1 MKLADFQKQAVDQL
15 CQVFLDLWKTGNRR
29 LPLVFKAPTGAGKT
43 IMMAEFL
50 RSIDSRFQFHAD
62 KAYLWISFGG
72 DESYSQSKKK
82 LYNYFNEG
90 TDIGLKDIANFNE
103 GKLYKNNVFF
113 INWSKI
119 KASNKEGRK
128 LRKETETTDKGIFDD
143 FIEHTKRERDIVLIV
158 DEAHRE
164 AGERLPLYEEL
175 IDLIDPRII
184 IKVTA
189 TPEKIPNASDT
200 QNKRAGFVEVN
211 ESDVIKSGLIKKQLI
226 IQTEEEIAAVRDT
239 KLTEDE
245 KMLEMAFNKREEL
258 KKHYAALGCDI
269 NPLVLIQ
276 LPSDYKETQGIKDDK
291 KGMALTYLKS
301 KGVQDNE
308 IAIWLSGEHQN
319 LDNIE
324 QNNNEVSFMIF
335 KVAPATGWDCPR
347 ADILVMFREIQNPTF
362 HTQILGRIKR
372 MPEAKHYEDPILN
385 NAYIYTN
392 YNKQHIRNVK
402 ESETPNKLPIY
413 VAHLKEH
420 VRPIPMET
428 AFISRIDYNT
438 LEVPTKWQ
446 ASCIKSFHEYFGTD
460 AAKFAHQNR
469 EIVAKKID
477 LTKKNVENSIV
488 ANAQIDS
495 FDNFADEIKAKGK
508 DVSYTFSDYDITRLY
523 DWLCFKE
530 LKEQKDAR
538 AQYNPSRSWGALKKA
553 LNVYFQDVLQVP
565 DYYDVIVNEL
575 LKTPLESELKKAIY
589 KALLDFRPIHD
600 QIIEAKDEER
610 LLRILVPNREISF
623 TDDYEHLPE
632 INRNAYDKFFF
643 PREDYPGKKN
653 EYKFIT
659 FLEKQPIEWWHKQDN
674 SGKDTFGVK
683 YYDSQEKKQRIFY
696 PDFVIKTKTKLFIVD
711 TKSGQT
717 AKSQETADKA
727 KGLQAWIA
735 THQQDYPDQIVGG
748 IVMERYPKWLLNTA
762 KQYVYEDDAQWHE
775 LSFDND

>member
-50 RSIDSRFQFHAD
+50 RSIDSHFQFYAD

-90 TDIGLKDIANFNE
+90 TDIGLKDISNFNE

-143 FIEHTKRERDIVLIV
+143 FIEHTKRERDIILIV

-211 ESDVIKSGLIKKQLI
+211 ENDVIESGLIKKQLI
-226 IQTEEEIAAVRDT
+226 IQTEEEIAAVRNT

-258 KKHYAALGCDI
+258 KKHYADQGCDI

-301 KGVQDNE
+301 KGVQDDK

-372 MPEAKHYEDPILN
+372 MPEAKHYEESALN

-392 YNKQHIRNVK
+392 YNKQHIRDVK
-402 ESETPNKLPIY
+402 ESESPNKPPIY
-413 VAHLKEH
+413 VARLKEH

-530 LKEQKDAR
+530 LKEQEDAR

-575 LKTPLESELKKAIY
+575 LKTPSESELKKAIY
-589 KALLDFRPIHD
+589 KALVDFRPIHD
-600 QIIEAKDEER
+600 QIVEAKDEER

-643 PREDYPGKKN
+643 PKKDYDGKKN
-653 EYKFIT
+653 EYKFIA
-659 FLEKQPIEWWHKQDN
+659 FLEKQPIEWWHKQKN
-674 SGKDTFGVK
+674 SGQDSFGVK
-683 YYDSQEKKQRIFY
+683 YYNSQEKKLSIFY

-711 TKSGQT
+711 TKSGFT

-735 THQQDYPDQIVGG
+735 EHQQNYPEQIVGG
-748 IVMERYPKWLLNTA
+748 IVMERYPNWLLNTA

-775 LSFDND
+775 LHFDND

>member
-62 KAYLWISFGG
+62 KAYLWVSFGG

-469 EIVAKKID
+469 EIVAKTID

>member
-90 TDIGLKDIANFNE
+90 TDIGLKDISNFNE

-175 IDLIDPRII
+175 IDLIDPRIM

-211 ESDVIKSGLIKKQLI
+211 ENDVIESGLIKKQLI
-226 IQTEEEIAAVRDT
+226 IQTEEEIAAVRNT

-258 KKHYAALGCDI
+258 KKHYADQGCDI

-301 KGVQDNE
+301 KGVQDDK

-372 MPEAKHYEDPILN
+372 MPEAKHYEESALN

-392 YNKQHIRNVK
+392 YNKQHIRDVK
-402 ESETPNKLPIY
+402 ESESPNKTPIY
-413 VAHLKEH
+413 VARLKEH

-488 ANAQIDS
+488 VNAQIDS

-748 IVMERYPKWLLNTA
+748 IVMERYPNWLLNTA
-762 KQYVYEDDAQWHE
+762 EQYVYEDDAQWHE
-775 LSFDND
+775 LHFDND

>member
-62 KAYLWISFGG
+62 KAYLWVSFGG

-119 KASNKEGRK
+119 KTSNKEGRK

-226 IQTEEEIAAVRDT
+226 IQPEEEIAAVRDT

-372 MPEAKHYEDPILN
+372 MPEAKHYEDPVLN

-392 YNKQHIRNVK
+392 YNKQHIRDVK
-402 ESETPNKLPIY
+402 ESEAPNKLPIY

-420 VRPIPMET
+420 VHPVTMET
-428 AFISRIDYNT
+428 AFISRINYNT

-477 LTKKNVENSIV
+477 FTKKNVENSIV
-488 ANAQIDS
+488 VNAQIDS
-495 FDNFADEIKAKGK
+495 FDNFANEIKTKGK

-530 LKEQKDAR
+530 LKEQEDVR

-553 LNVYFQDVLQVP
+553 LNVYFQDVLQIP

-575 LKTPLESELKKAIY
+575 LKTPLESELKRAIH

-623 TDDYEHLPE
+623 TDDYEHLSG
-632 INRNAYDKFFF
+632 IKQNAYDKFFF
-643 PREDYPGKKN
+643 PKEDYPGKRN

-683 YYDSQEKKQRIFY
+683 YYDSQEKKLRIFY

-735 THQQDYPDQIVGG
+735 AHQRDYPDQIVGG
-748 IVMERYPKWLLNTA
+748 IVIERYPNWLLNTA
-762 KQYVYEDDAQWHE
+762 ENYSYEDNSQWQE
-775 LSFDND
+775 LSFDNN

>member
-62 KAYLWISFGG
+62 KAYLWVSFGG

-402 ESETPNKLPIY
+402 ESETPNKLSIY

>member
-1 MKLADFQKQAVDQL
+1 MKVSYTKTMFSSLTGQRSKPAIRKDVNYAKKPKQ
-15 CQVFLDLWKTGNRR
+15 R
-29 LPLVFKAPTGAGKT
+29 
-43 IMMAEFL
+43 
-50 RSIDSRFQFHAD
+50 
-62 KAYLWISFGG
+62 
-72 DESYSQSKKK
+72 
-82 LYNYFNEG
+82 
-90 TDIGLKDIANFNE
+90 
-103 GKLYKNNVFF
+103 
-113 INWSKI
+113 I
-119 KASNKEGRK
+119 K
-128 LRKETETTDKGIFDD
+128 ETTDKGIFDD

-211 ESDVIKSGLIKKQLI
+211 ECDGIK
-226 IQTEEEIAAVRDT
+226 EVVAVRDT

-258 KKHYAALGCDI
+258 KKHYAALGSDI

-301 KGVQDNE
+301 KGVEDDE

-372 MPEAKHYEDPILN
+372 MPEAKHYEESALN

-392 YNKQHIRNVK
+392 YNKQHIRDVK
-402 ESETPNKLPIY
+402 ESESPNKTPIY
-413 VAHLKEH
+413 VARLKEH

-488 ANAQIDS
+488 VNAQIDS

-610 LLRILVPNREISF
+610 LLRIIVPNREISF

-748 IVMERYPKWLLNTA
+748 IVMERYPNWLLNTA
-762 KQYVYEDDAQWHE
+762 EQYVYEDDAQWHE
-775 LSFDND
+775 LHFDND

>member
-62 KAYLWISFGG
+62 KAYLWVSFGG

-119 KASNKEGRK
+119 KTSNKEGRK

-211 ESDVIKSGLIKKQLI
+211 EGDVIESGLIKKQLI
-226 IQTEEEIAAVRDT
+226 IQTEEEVVAVRDT

-258 KKHYAALGCDI
+258 KKHYAALGSDI

-301 KGVQDNE
+301 KGVEDDE

-372 MPEAKHYEDPILN
+372 MPEAKHYEDPVLN

-392 YNKQHIRNVK
+392 YNKQHIRDVK
-402 ESETPNKLPIY
+402 ESEAPNKLPIY

-420 VRPIPMET
+420 VHPVTMET
-428 AFISRIDYNT
+428 AFISRINYNT

-477 LTKKNVENSIV
+477 FTKKNVENSIV
-488 ANAQIDS
+488 VNAQIDS
-495 FDNFADEIKAKGK
+495 FDNFANEIKTKGK

-530 LKEQKDAR
+530 LKEQEDVR

-553 LNVYFQDVLQVP
+553 LNVYFQDVLQIP

-575 LKTPLESELKKAIY
+575 LKTPLESELKRAIH

-623 TDDYEHLPE
+623 TDDYEHLSG
-632 INRNAYDKFFF
+632 IKQNAYDKFFF
-643 PREDYPGKKN
+643 PKEDYPGKRN

-683 YYDSQEKKQRIFY
+683 YYDSQEKKLRIFY

-735 THQQDYPDQIVGG
+735 AHQRDYPDQIVGG
-748 IVMERYPKWLLNTA
+748 IVIERYPNWLLNTA
-762 KQYVYEDDAQWHE
+762 ENYSYEDNSQWQE
-775 LSFDND
+775 LSFDNN

>member
-62 KAYLWISFGG
+62 KAYLWVSFGG

-119 KASNKEGRK
+119 KTSNKEGRK

-469 EIVAKKID
+469 EIVAKTID

>member
-1 MKLADFQKQAVDQL
+1 MELTDFQKQAVDQL
-15 CQVFLDLWKTGNRR
+15 CQTFLDLWKTGNRR

-43 IMMAEFL
+43 LMMAEFL
-50 RSIDSRFQFHAD
+50 RCIDSRFQFHAD
-62 KAYLWISFGG
+62 KAYLWVSFGG

-82 LYNYFNEG
+82 LYDYFNEG
-90 TDIGLKDIANFNE
+90 TEIGLKDISNFNE
-103 GKLYKNNVFF
+103 DKLYKNNVFF

-128 LRKETETTDKGIFDD
+128 LRKETETTDKGVFDD

-164 AGERLPLYEEL
+164 AGERLPLYKEL

-184 IKVTA
+184 IQVTA
-189 TPEKIPNASDT
+189 TPDKIPNASDI
-200 QNKRAGFVEVN
+200 QNKRAGFIEVN
-211 ESDVIKSGLIKKQLI
+211 ENDVIESGLIKKQLI
-226 IQTEEEIAAVRDT
+226 IQTEEEIAAVRNT

-258 KKHYAALGCDI
+258 KKHYADQGCDI

-291 KGMALTYLKS
+291 KGMVLTYLKS
-301 KGVQDNE
+301 KGIQEDQ

-319 LDNIE
+319 LDGIE
-324 QNNNEVSFMIF
+324 QNNSEVSFMIF

-372 MPEAKHYEDPILN
+372 MPEAKHYEDSTLN

-392 YNKQHIRNVK
+392 YNKQHIRDVK
-402 ESETPNKLPIY
+402 ESESPNKLPVY
-413 VAHLKEH
+413 VAHLKEQ
-420 VRPIPMET
+420 VCPLSLET

-438 LEVPTKWQ
+438 LEVPAKWQ

-460 AAKFAHQNR
+460 ATKFGHQNC
-469 EIVAKKID
+469 EIVAQKID

-488 ANAQIDS
+488 VNARIDS
-495 FDNFADEIKAKGK
+495 FDNFANEIKTKGK
-508 DVSYTFSDYDITRLY
+508 DINYTFSEYDITRLY

-530 LKEQKDAR
+530 LKEQQDVR

-553 LNVYFQDVLQVP
+553 LNVYFHDILKISNC
-565 DYYDVIVNEL
+565 YSIIVNEL
-575 LKTPLESELKKAIY
+575 LKTEMESELKKAIY

-600 QIIEAKDEER
+600 QIISSKDEEH
-610 LLRILVPNREISF
+610 LLRISVPNQEISF
-623 TDDYEHLPE
+623 TDNYECLPE
-632 INRNAYDKFFF
+632 INKNAYDKFFF
-643 PREDYPGKKN
+643 PKEDYVGKYN
-653 EYKFIT
+653 ERKFIT
-659 FLEKQPIEWWHKQDN
+659 FLEQQEIEWWHKQEN
-674 SGKDTFGVK
+674 NGKDVFGIK
-683 YYDSQEKKQRIFY
+683 YYNTQEKKQRIFY
-696 PDFVIKTKTKLFIVD
+696 PDFVIKTKNKLLIVD

-717 AKSQETADKA
+717 AKVQETADKA
-727 KGLQAWIA
+727 KGLQQWIF
-735 THQQDYPDQIVGG
+735 THQQDYPVQIIGG
-748 IVMERYPKWLLNTA
+748 IVIERYPNWLLNTNGN
-762 KQYVYEDDAQWHE
+762 YIYEDDAQWQILH
-775 LSFDND
+775 FDKD